1 MCVKAVPVSQIM
13 LWKSVPRSVLD
24 LSNNE
29 LEEIRRIL
37 AELTGRLY
45 RVERALNL
53 QAETRPL
60 VEGPGLPRKSAAAPV
75 RADRAPDLE
84 SRIGSHWLNRIGIAA
99 VLIGTSYF
107 LKFAFDNN
115 WIGPAGRVTV
125 GVLTGIAIVIWSET
139 FRSRGYRLFSYSLK
153 AVGIG
158 IL

>member
-53 QAETRPL
+53 QSGVAAALTTDNVLPPPSSSVHAAETRPL
-60 VEGPGLPRKSAAAPV
+60 VEDHGLPRTYAAAPV
-75 RADRAPDLE
+75 RADHAHDLD
-84 SRIGSHWLNRIGIAA
+84 S
-99 VLIGTSYF
+99 LISTHLLFGC
-107 LKFAFDNN
+107 
-115 WIGPAGRVTV
+115 
-125 GVLTGIAIVIWSET
+125 VIDT
-139 FRSRGYRLFSYSLK
+139 D
-153 AVGIG
+153 
-158 IL
+158 